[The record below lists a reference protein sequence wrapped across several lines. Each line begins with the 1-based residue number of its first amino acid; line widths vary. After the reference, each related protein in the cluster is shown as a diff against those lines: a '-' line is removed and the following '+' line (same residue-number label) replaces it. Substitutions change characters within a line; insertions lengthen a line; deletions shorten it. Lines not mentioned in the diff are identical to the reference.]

1 MDEIPHN
8 KLDVAL
14 VHDWLNQQGGA
25 ENVLLELH
33 RMYPDSPIHTSFYD
47 PTLVDSAFG
56 QLDIRTTWMQRLPLW
71 RKNHQALMPLYPFA
85 FGTTKI
91 KTSNVVVSNCSA
103 FCKGVRIPKGALHI
117 CYCLT
122 PTRFLWNPEN
132 YLAGE
137 QAPAAARVVLPSLLK
152 LARRWDYRAA
162 QQVSQFVAISNAVAE
177 RIQKFYGRSS
187 MVVHPPVDTDRFA
200 PTSHVDEHFLIVSR
214 LVPYKRIDLAVQTCT
229 ELGLPLKIIGTGRAE
244 KNLRSLAGTT
254 VSFVGRLPDHEV
266 SDEMSRC
273 RALLFPG
280 EEDFGITP
288 VEAQAA
294 GRPVVAF
301 AAGGALDTV
310 IEGETGILFSEQTVA
325 SMGTALTRMQSAKF
339 SSERL
344 LANAQRFSIENFRHA
359 FGMAVSK
366 SIEAHRD
373 RARTLA

>member
-1 MDEIPHN
+1 MDADPN
-8 KLDVAL
+8 TKLDVAL

-33 RMYPDSPIHTSFYD
+33 KMYPGAPTYTSFYD
-47 PTLVDSAFG
+47 PKLVDEAFD

-71 RKNHQALMPLYPFA
+71 RNNHQALMPLYPFA

-91 KTSNVVVSNCSA
+91 KSSEVVVSNCSA
-103 FCKGVRIPKGALHI
+103 FCKGIRIPKGALHI

-122 PTRFLWNPEN
+122 PTRFLWTPDN

-137 QAPAAARVVLPSLLK
+137 RAPAGARVILPSLLR

-162 QQVSQFVAISNAVAE
+162 QRVSQFVAISNAVAE

-187 MVVHPPVDTDRFA
+187 IVVHPPVDTDRFA
-200 PTSHVDEHFLIVSR
+200 PTSSVGEHFLIVSR
-214 LVPYKRIDLAVQTCT
+214 LVPYKRIDLAVRTCT
-229 ELGLPLKIIGTGRAE
+229 ELGLPLRIVGTGRAE
-244 KNLRSLAGTT
+244 GNLRSLAGPT
-254 VSFVGRLPDHEV
+254 VTFVGRLPDHEV

-310 IEGETGILFSEQTVA
+310 IEGETGILFGEQTVA
-325 SMGTALTRMQSAKF
+325 SMGTALTRMQSARF
-339 SSERL
+339 SPERL
-344 LANAQRFSIENFRHA
+344 LANAHRFSIEKFRHS
-359 FGMAVSK
+359 FGVAVEK

-373 RARTLA
+373 RARSLA

>member
-1 MDEIPHN
+1 MDAVPN
-8 KLDVAL
+8 TKLDVAL

-33 RMYPDSPIHTSFYD
+33 RMYPGAPTYTSFYD
-47 PTLVDSAFG
+47 PKLVDEAFT
-56 QLDIRTTWMQRLPLW
+56 QLDIRTTWMQHLPLW
-71 RKNHQALMPLYPFA
+71 RNNHQALMPLYPFA

-91 KTSNVVVSNCSA
+91 TSSEVVVSNCSA
-103 FCKGVRIPKGALHI
+103 FCKGIRIPKGALHI

-122 PTRFLWNPEN
+122 PTRFLWAPEN
-132 YLAGE
+132 YLDGERTPAG
-137 QAPAAARVVLPSLLK
+137 ARVILPSLLR

-162 QQVSQFVAISNAVAE
+162 QRVSQFVAISSAVAE

-187 MVVHPPVDTDRFA
+187 IVVHPPVDTDRFA
-200 PTSHVDEHFLIVSR
+200 PTSSVGEHFLIVSR
-214 LVPYKRIDLAVQTCT
+214 LVPYKRIDLAVRTCT
-229 ELGLPLKIIGTGRAE
+229 ELGLPLRIVGTGRAE
-244 KNLRSLAGTT
+244 GNLRSLAGPT
-254 VSFVGRLPDHEV
+254 VTFVGRLPDHEV

-310 IEGETGILFSEQTVA
+310 IEGETGILFGEQTVA
-325 SMGTALTRMQSAKF
+325 SMGIALTRMQSAKF

-344 LANAQRFSIENFRHA
+344 LTNARRFSIEKFHHS
-359 FGMAVSK
+359 FGAAVTK
-366 SIEAHRD
+366 TIEAHRD
-373 RARTLA
+373 RARSLA